1 MDSERQGL
9 RGLRRAIIRLFFY
22 AWQSANMESGL
33 NAVDYKKINKFCAFT
48 LGIYADTDRMSC
60 EVDFEV

>member
-1 MDSERQGL
+1 
-9 RGLRRAIIRLFFY
+9 
-22 AWQSANMESGL
+22 MESCL

-60 EVDFEV
+60 DVDFDVYYILSVTT